1 LRRTGIEVLNKKR
14 ERREKLGMK
23 KEKRNVKK
31 RVYIK
36 KIKNNKRDVRKIG
49 GNAASTV
56 VNN

>member
-1 LRRTGIEVLNKKR
+1 MRRTGIEVLNKKR